1 MGRYVSGMRDN
12 FIFLKRVF
20 QNSQG
25 ANSGITI
32 TIIAVT
38 INKYRNLFPI
48 KVLTL
53 QGSQAQFTHLQFGLL
68 HPDITSS

>member
-1 MGRYVSGMRDN
+1 MIKNVGRYVSGMRDN

-25 ANSGITI
+25 ANSGITN

-48 KVLTL
+48 KVLTVTRVT
-53 QGSQAQFTHLQFGLL
+53 SAIYAFTIWV
-68 HPDITSS
+68 ITS